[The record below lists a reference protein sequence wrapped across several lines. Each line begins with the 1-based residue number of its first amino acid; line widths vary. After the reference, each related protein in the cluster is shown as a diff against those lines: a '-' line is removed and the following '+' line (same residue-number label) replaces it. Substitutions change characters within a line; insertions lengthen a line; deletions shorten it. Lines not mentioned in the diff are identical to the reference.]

1 MQPEIKTLTEKKLV
15 GRRLR
20 MSLAGNRTPELWRQ
34 FMPRRHEI
42 KNAVG
47 SELYSVEVY
56 DPAYFN
62 HFHPKNEL
70 EKWAAV
76 EVTDFGAVPAEWE
89 TIIIPG
95 GLYAVFLHKG
105 TAQQAATTYQYIFST
120 WLPNAGYLLDNRPHL
135 AVMGAK
141 YKNDDPNSE
150 ETLWIPI
157 RAKEK
162 LTRV

>member
-1 MQPEIKTLTEKKLV
+1 MQPEITTITEKKLV

-20 MSLAGNRTPELWRQ
+20 MSLAGNQTPELWRQ
-34 FMPRRHEI
+34 FMPRRNEI
-42 KNAVG
+42 KNVAG
-47 SELYSVEVY
+47 PDLYSVEVY
-56 DPAYFN
+56 DPGYFN
-62 HFHPKNEL
+62 HFDPKNEF

-76 EVTDFGAVPAEWE
+76 EVTHCDAIPDGWE
-89 TIIIPG
+89 TITMPA

-120 WLPNAGYLLDNRPHL
+120 WLPNAGYVLDDRPHF

-157 RAKEK
+157 RAQEK